1 MASRPR
7 KTHQRGTHVPM
18 TEPIGARELDDDAK
32 RSCVVELTDAIG
44 QFESYQLAAGHR
56 LLDDAIASV
65 MFVRDRIFSAYHHR
79 QEL

>member
-1 MASRPR
+1 MISGAMRD
-7 KTHQRGTHVPM
+7 V
-18 TEPIGARELDDDAK
+18 TELGDDDK
-32 RSCVVELTDAIG
+32 RRCVRELTDAIG

-65 MFVRDRIFSAYHHR
+65 MLVRDLLFAAYPHR

>member
-1 MASRPR
+1 MQDVRD
-7 KTHQRGTHVPM
+7 
-18 TEPIGARELDDDAK
+18 LDDDAK
-32 RSCVVELTDAIG
+32 RCCVVELTDAIG

-65 MFVRDRIFSAYHHR
+65 MFVRDRIFAAYPHR

>member
-1 MASRPR
+1 MPSA
-7 KTHQRGTHVPM
+7 
-18 TEPIGARELDDDAK
+18 
-32 RSCVVELTDAIG
+32 SCVVELTDAIG

-79 QEL
+79 QM

>member
-1 MASRPR
+1 MKRPLDQP
-7 KTHQRGTHVPM
+7 TN
-18 TEPIGARELDDDAK
+18 ELDDDDK
-32 RSCVVELTDAIG
+32 RRCVVELTDAIG

-65 MFVRDRIFSAYHHR
+65 MFVRDRIFAAYHHR

>member
-1 MASRPR
+1 MAGLV
-7 KTHQRGTHVPM
+7 HQSMISQGPPTMLHVV
-18 TEPIGARELDDDAK
+18 ELDDDDK
-32 RSCVVELTDAIG
+32 RRFVIELTDAIG